1 MLEPTGTQFEG
12 WGFEMKEPVTFIP
25 AIHDMENTK

>member
-12 WGFEMKEPVTFIP
+12 WGFEMKEPMTMVL
-25 AIHDMENTK
+25 AINEMENTK